1 MSLFIV
7 CLIAFIIGVAIL
19 KIVCTL
25 FKVSAKILIKLIG
38 NAIIGALMLLAFNF
52 LGGMFGLSLAL
63 TPFNSLLVGILGI
76 PGVILLLI
84 LG

>member
-1 MSLFIV
+1 MSALIV
-7 CLIAFIIGVAIL
+7 CLIAFFVGVVIL

-25 FKVSAKILIKLIG
+25 FKFSAKILIRLIG

-52 LGGMFGLSLAL
+52 LGGMFGLSLEL

-76 PGVILLLI
+76 PGVLLLLI